1 MALDIIYKSHI
12 YNPFIYRMLA
22 HKSLS
27 LLLLLTLVAA
37 KMVIQSPP
45 ELSAYFAEKYGQS
58 GIPYSI
64 ANYGIVPYGKVISG

>member
-12 YNPFIYRMLA
+12 YNSIIYRMLA
-22 HKSLS
+22 RKYPS
-27 LLLLLTLVAA
+27 LLFLLTIVAS

-45 ELSAYFAEKYGQS
+45 ELSAYFATKYGES